1 MTLATHRSFR
11 ADDRGAMAPMMAVLF
26 TLLAGFGALAIDVA
40 HGYRVKAQLSSAADA
55 GSLAG
60 AQQLPDT
67 TAARS
72 KGVALAA
79 ANAPS
84 NFGTVTQAAD
94 VVVGYYDVPSDTFT
108 AGGTPTNAVKVTSA
122 RTAARGNAPPKFLIG
137 ALGLNALDVQA
148 SAVAYRPKN
157 SPPYCVYVLN
167 TGNSNAS
174 LSVTGG
180 GEFAV
185 PNCGVYVNSSHPTGA
200 AQASGASRVRAS
212 RFCVVGGTSGTFS
225 PAATTGCA
233 AVADPLSHIAEPPIL
248 TGCKTPAQLASS
260 TWSQGL
266 YCGSIT
272 PPANVTMSAGT
283 YYFYG
288 ATLEI
293 SSGQN
298 ITGTGVT
305 WFFDA
310 NSTLNHTNG
319 GTLNI
324 SAPTSGP
331 LAGIAMF
338 QSRSA
343 NFNNQMKLAGNATFT
358 VDGTIYFPRASLML
372 SGSASVA
379 VPKTG
384 YVITWTMSYTGT
396 SDFYVGTTGGTQALG
411 SFGPPK
417 LAN

>member
-1 MTLATHRSFR
+1 V
-11 ADDRGAMAPMMAVLF
+11 VL
-26 TLLAGFGALAIDVA
+26 
-40 HGYRVKAQLSSAADA
+40 
-55 GSLAG
+55 
-60 AQQLPDT
+60 
-67 TAARS
+67 
-72 KGVALAA
+72 
-79 ANAPS
+79 
-84 NFGTVTQAAD
+84 
-94 VVVGYYDVPSDTFT
+94 GYYDVSWDTFT
-108 AGGTPTNAVKVTSA
+108 AGGSPTNAVKVTSA

-148 SAVAYRPKN
+148 SAVAYRPRN

-167 TGNSNAS
+167 NGNSNGS
-174 LSVTGG
+174 FSVTGG

-185 PNCGVYVNSSHPTGA
+185 PNCGVYVNSAHPNGA
-200 AQASGASRVRAS
+200 AQATGASKVRAS
-212 RFCVVGGTSGTFS
+212 RFCIVGGASGTFN

-233 AVADPLSHIAEPPIL
+233 AVADPLSGVAEPAMP
-248 TGCKTPAQLASS
+248 TGCKTPAQIASS
-260 TWSQGL
+260 SWSPGL

-288 ATLEI
+288 ATLNI
-293 SSGQN
+293 GSGQN

-310 NSTLNHTNG
+310 TSTLNHTSG

-324 SAPTSGP
+324 SAPTTGS

-343 NFNNQMKLAGNATFT
+343 SLNNQMKLSGNADFT
-358 VDGTIYFPRASLML
+358 IDGTIYFPRAALTL
-372 SGSASVA
+372 TGSASVA

-384 YVITWTMSYTGT
+384 YVITWTMSYTGN

>member
-1 MTLATHRSFR
+1 MTLATHSFR
-11 ADDRGAMAPMMAVLF
+11 ADDRGAMAPLMAVIF

-40 HGYRVKAQLSSAADA
+40 HAYRIKTQLSSAADA

-67 TAARS
+67 TAAKS

-94 VVVGYYDVPSDTFT
+94 VVVGYYDRSADTFT
-108 AGGTPTNAVKVTSA
+108 AGGSPTNAVKVTSA

-137 ALGLNALDVQA
+137 ALGLNALDVEA
-148 SAVAYRPKN
+148 SAVAYRPRN

-167 TGNSNAS
+167 NGNSNGS
-174 LSVTGG
+174 FSVTGG

-185 PNCGVYVNSSHPTGA
+185 PNCGVYVNSAHPNGA
-200 AQASGASRVRAS
+200 AQATGASKVRAS
-212 RFCVVGGTSGTFS
+212 RFCVVGGVSGTFN

-233 AVADPLSHIAEPPIL
+233 AIADPLSGVAEPAMP
-248 TGCKTPAQLASS
+248 TGCKTPAQIASS
-260 TWSQGL
+260 SWSPGL

-288 ATLEI
+288 ATLNI
-293 SSGQN
+293 GSGQN

-310 NSTLNHTNG
+310 TSTLNHTSG

-324 SAPTSGP
+324 SAPTTGS

-343 NFNNQMKLAGNATFT
+343 SLNNQMKLSGNADFT
-358 VDGTIYFPRASLML
+358 IDGTIYFPRASLAL
-372 SGSASVA
+372 TGSASVA

-384 YVITWTMSYTGT
+384 YVITWTMSYTGN